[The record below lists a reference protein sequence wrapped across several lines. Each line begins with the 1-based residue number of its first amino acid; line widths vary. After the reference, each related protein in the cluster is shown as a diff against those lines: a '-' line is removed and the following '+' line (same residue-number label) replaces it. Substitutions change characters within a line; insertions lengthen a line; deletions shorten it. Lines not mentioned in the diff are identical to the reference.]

1 MPLTSLVAEIKR
13 NHTAPKQIVYHMPAP
28 RFIDA
33 DKASEQ
39 IEQQAQE
46 QAQKQAA
53 CEDWRDCKYMKEVNN
68 TYYCNHFMSK
78 CACEKCNGKLPLLA
92 KKMR

>member
-1 MPLTSLVAEIKR
+1 MPLNSLIAAAR
-13 NHTAPKQIVYHMPAP
+13 HGRAAQKQIVYKAPLP

-33 DKASEQ
+33 DAVVEEKNAELEEQ
-39 IEQQAQE
+39 RQNG
-46 QAQKQAA
+46 
-53 CEDWRDCKYMKEVNN
+53 DWRDCSHLKEVNT

-92 KKMR
+92 EKKRR